1 MTESTRRPDPAAAR
15 RARTLYR
22 AALLAAGGTA
32 LAVTAVLAVAATHWI
47 GRPFPGFFVLP
58 NRVIPS
64 VGLTSWAGSADG
76 AVYQRAVVAVDGT
89 PVTRNDDVY
98 RHVASLPPG
107 TAITYTL
114 RHGATVETLTLASR
128 TFSRGDYGAIFGS
141 YVLTGLLYV
150 GLGLL
155 ASWRAKDTP
164 LGRALLYLGG
174 VAGIYALSGATLYAP
189 GADLRLH
196 ALAEAFLPATL
207 VYLGCVFPRARGR
220 WAPPVVAAAW
230 WLSLA
235 LAVPAQLLLHQ
246 PAAYSALHAACEA
259 YIGLA
264 GLGLGGVLIVERA
277 HAGPAAPPLLRAAV
291 AGALLGLGLP
301 AVVLTLSALSG
312 GVLPVNV
319 CTATAFLFPLCLGYG
334 LVRERLARP
343 VALAVPAT

>member
-1 MTESTRRPDPAAAR
+1 MSESSRHATAAAR

-22 AALLAAGGTA
+22 AALLAAGVTA
-32 LAVTAVLAVAATHWI
+32 LAVTAVLAVAAHGWI

-64 VGLTSWAGSADG
+64 VGLASWAGSADG
-76 AVYQRAVVAVDGT
+76 AVYQRTVVAVDGGR
-89 PVTRNDDVY
+89 VTHNGDVY
-98 RHVASLPPG
+98 RHVESLPAG

-128 TFSRGDYGAIFGS
+128 TFSPLDYWAIFGS

-150 GLGLL
+150 GLGLV
-155 ASWRAKDTP
+155 ATWRAKDTP

-189 GADLRLH
+189 GADMRLH
-196 ALAEAFLPATL
+196 VLAEAFLPATL
-207 VYLGCVFPRARGR
+207 VYLGCVFPRTRGR
-220 WAPPVVAAAW
+220 WGTPVIATAW

-259 YIGLA
+259 YVGLA
-264 GLGLGGVLIVERA
+264 GLGLGVVLIVERA
-277 HAGPAAPPLLRAAV
+277 RAGQAATPLLRAAV
-291 AGALLGLGLP
+291 AGALLGLGVP
-301 AVVLTLSALSG
+301 AVVLTLSGLTG
-312 GVLPVNV
+312 GALPVNV

-334 LVRERLARP
+334 LVRDRLGRP
-343 VALAVPAT
+343 VAVPVAAT